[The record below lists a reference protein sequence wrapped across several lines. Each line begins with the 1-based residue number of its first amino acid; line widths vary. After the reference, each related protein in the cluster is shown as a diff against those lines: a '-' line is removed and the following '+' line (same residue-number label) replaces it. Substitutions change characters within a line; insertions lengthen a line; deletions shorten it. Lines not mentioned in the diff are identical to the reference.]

1 MKKYIILLALAS
13 LASFISCDKEPKT
26 GNDGKK
32 ELTIKASITA
42 TKVSA
47 TAEGVTWTAGDAVLV
62 SCDGESY
69 NFATTQSG
77 ANADFTSTDGLTQEM
92 VGINPLTAFYGCT
105 QFGAFTIP
113 QNQIISGSASQT
125 RLPMYAYTTAAPQKG
140 EVAMAFTPAAS
151 MLEVTITPVDVTV
164 NRVELIPVEETAVT
178 GNVAGPGTVNAV
190 TGKVTST
197 GNLKSVSANFQG
209 GASAKN
215 GLSFKMPVGWFS
227 VTGGMKLV
235 LTYNETSSYEELIW
249 TEGEFK
255 SYEGSGD
262 SKSYKYLTAGIELIV
277 GARDYY
283 VAPDGKATSKGIRPE
298 DPATLDYALSSADE
312 GSVIH
317 LAAGS
322 YKPVRLLAGDETGN
336 EKHKTFEISRGLTLI
351 GEGPDKTVLNADS
364 TYHAVCVTALPEA
377 KVVIKNLAVKAGK
390 NNDAEA
396 GAVTSTVNGKDYSD
410 NYGAGLYVIGSN
422 IELENV
428 LIAENNGASGVGA
441 YLTGAT
447 ASLKNVEVSGN
458 KSTGNGC
465 GIWASNSD
473 LTMDGCKVSG
483 NIGSGVAAGLYV
495 YAAKEES
502 ATATVSNCVLE
513 NNVTTNNNSGLY
525 VRGADASANVSATF
539 TNCIIRKNQG
549 TMGGGFGTIY
559 ATVLFDGCQVL
570 ENTGSGNG
578 GNYIQGG
585 STVTAKACIF
595 RGNTAGGVAGAIY
608 EYTNADAVVLN
619 IIGCEFSENKSG
631 LGTNAQRGG
640 AVYARAGSGNGA
652 TLNVANST
660 FYGNW
665 SGHFGSAIALYAN
678 ATQPVTANIYSC
690 TVTGNTCGSTNATR
704 GGAIG
709 IETDGITANIYNTV
723 VSGNIWDTTPT
734 GADVYVAKSSAV
746 LHKSIKGSAV
756 YDADGTAVA
765 AAPAFDPASMLSKK
779 AQDGKTTVFSLVG
792 SDNPA
797 KTYGYDVAGLK
808 ALGATVDGTV
818 LEKDQWGNV
827 RSANV
832 MGAYVE

>member
-47 TAEGVTWTAGDAVLV
+47 TAEGVNWTAGDAILV

-140 EVAMAFTPAAS
+140 EVAMAFSPAAS
-151 MLEVTITPVDVTV
+151 MLEITITPVDVTV
-164 NRVELIPVEETAVT
+164 NKVELIPVEETAVT

-351 GEGPDKTVLNADS
+351 GEGPDKTVLDADS
-364 TYHAVCVTALPEA
+364 TFHAVCVTALPEA
-377 KVVIKNLAVKAGK
+377 KVVIKGLAIKAG
-390 NNDAEA
+390 NTRSADD
-396 GAVTSTVNGKDYSD
+396 GSGVTSTVNAGTYSD
-410 NYGAGLYVIGSN
+410 SYGAGLYAIGSD

-428 LIAENNGASGVGA
+428 LIAENTGKSGVGA
-441 YLTGAT
+441 YLNGVK

-465 GIWASNSD
+465 GIWASDSD

-495 YAAKEES
+495 YAAAEKT
-502 ATATVSNCVLE
+502 AKATVSNSQFTDNL
-513 NNVTTNNNSGLY
+513 TTNNNSAIY
-525 VRGADASANVSATF
+525 VRGADATASASATF
-539 TNCIIRKNQG
+539 TNCVIKKNTG
-549 TMGGGFGTIY
+549 NMGGGFGTIFS
-559 ATVLFDGCQVL
+559 TVLFDGCQIL
-570 ENTGSGNG
+570 ENTGTGNG
-578 GNYIQGG
+578 CNYVQNG
-585 STVTAKACIF
+585 SKVTLKDCIV
-595 RGNTAGGVAGAIY
+595 RSNTAALAAAIY
-608 EYTNADAVVLN
+608 AYNTDTEIELN
-619 IIGCEFSENKSG
+619 VIGSEFSLNHTGS
-631 LGTNAQRGG
+631 RGG
-640 AVYARAGSGNGA
+640 ALYVRCNSTTGLK
-652 TLNVANST
+652 LNVANST
-660 FYGNW
+660 FFANE
-665 SGHFGSAIALYAN
+665 SGHNGSAIAFYA
-678 ATQPVTANIYSC
+678 ANGKKIAADIYSC
-690 TVTGNTCGSTNATR
+690 TITGNTCTSTNAAR
-704 GGAIG
+704 GGALG
-709 IETDGITANIYNTV
+709 LETAAIEVKVYNSII
-723 VSGNIWDTTPT
+723 SGNTWETTPAS
-734 GADVYVAKSSAV
+734 ADVYVGNAGSSAT
-746 LHKSIKGSAV
+746 LYKSIAGTAV
-756 YDADGTAVA
+756 YDASGA
-765 AAPAFDPASMLSKK
+765 AIGSAPAFNAASMLSKK
-779 AQDGKTTVFSLVG
+779 TQDGKTTVFSLVG

-808 ALGATVDGTV
+808 ALGATIDGAV
-818 LEKDQWGNV
+818 LEKDQWGNA
-827 RSANV
+827 RSASV